1 MADNLGRRQAGP
13 GTGRLTER
21 RRPPVAPG
29 HRAQGGPAG
38 IAVLCPAFSEAA
50 DSGLRPRPSADGY
63 RLLGTPSH
71 AIATSWHQGF
81 TGQGVRPVCVRAAYP
96 GRGSHHSRG
105 SGRRCM
111 PGSRT
116 CPLATSQNGS
126 FVVHGNTRLG
136 SSIDASSV
144 LPHPFCLADT
154 GSRSHRCG
162 SALWSDSGVRAGPSA
177 RSA

>member
-1 MADNLGRRQAGP
+1 MSGPIVCAAFRILEDGRFRCWKRGRDDIWPASRWAHGIVSRH
-13 GTGRLTER
+13 GRLVVVLPWRIISAADRPAWAQDDSR

-29 HRAQGGPAG
+29 RRAQGGPAG
-38 IAVLCPAFSEAA
+38 IAVLCPAFREAA

-81 TGQGVRPVCVRAAYP
+81 PGQGARPVCVRAAYP

-105 SGRRCM
+105 GGRRCM
-111 PGSRT
+111 PGSRM

-126 FVVHGNTRLG
+126 FIV
-136 SSIDASSV
+136 
-144 LPHPFCLADT
+144 
-154 GSRSHRCG
+154 
-162 SALWSDSGVRAGPSA
+162 
-177 RSA
+177 